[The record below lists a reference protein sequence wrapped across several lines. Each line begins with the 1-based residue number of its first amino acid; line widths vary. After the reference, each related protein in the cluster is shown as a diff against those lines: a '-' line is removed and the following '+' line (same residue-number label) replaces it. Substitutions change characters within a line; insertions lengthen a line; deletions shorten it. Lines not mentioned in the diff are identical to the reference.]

1 MKTTITAKNMVVTP
15 GITNRVLKKTQTMSR
30 YLTAETE
37 MYIRMRR
44 EKEQR
49 IVEITVPM
57 SGVTLRSEAVSED
70 NLFQSIPSFTAGET
84 VTSPNSL
91 TQQSVRDYFF
101 VKLCIFCCL
110 PLCIVMV

>member
-49 IVEITVPM
+49 IVEIPVPL
-57 SGVTLRSEAVSED
+57 SGVTLRPHATNKD
-70 NLFQSIPSFTAGET
+70 KI
-84 VTSPNSL
+84 
-91 TQQSVRDYFF
+91 
-101 VKLCIFCCL
+101 
-110 PLCIVMV
+110 

>member
-70 NLFQSIPSFTAGET
+70 NLFQSIDKALAKLERREFD
-84 VTSPNSL
+84 TSK
-91 TQQSVRDYFF
+91 VEK
-101 VKLCIFCCL
+101 V
-110 PLCIVMV
+110 V